1 MSIDHLRA
9 HHGNINQFHDAMI
22 ETSKGRFN
30 SIWWGIF
37 DVYATPSDGKVETI
51 VDLGTGPGMQLPML
65 RERHP
70 EARIV
75 GMELRDKMITTAEV
89 QAAKAN
95 CEVIQTDLAETLPC
109 EDSSVDLATC
119 VMVLH
124 EMIYP
129 PALIKE
135 AARILRP
142 GGRLLIYD
150 WVSRNLRD
158 YMEPGQKLDQD
169 RLQHFREH
177 CLYSQDDLAYMAEME
192 GLKVLEVIGRRGGR
206 FAVLAVEKPIEN
218 ES

>member
-1 MSIDHLRA
+1 
-9 HHGNINQFHDAMI
+9 MI

-37 DVYATPSDGKVETI
+37 DAYATPSDSIVETI

-70 EARIV
+70 NARIV
-75 GMELRDKMITTAEV
+75 GVELRDKMIATAQV
-89 QAAKAN
+89 IAAKAN
-95 CEVIQTDLAETLPC
+95 CEVIKADLAEQLPLD
-109 EDSSVDLATC
+109 DSSCDLATC

-124 EMIYP
+124 EMVYP
-129 PALIKE
+129 PALMKE

-142 GGRLLIYD
+142 GGRMLIYD

-158 YMEPGQKLDQD
+158 YMEAGQALDQE

-177 CLYSQDDLAYMAEME
+177 CLFSQDDLAYMAEMV
-192 GLKVLEVIGRRGGR
+192 GLKVIEILGRRGGR
-206 FAVLAVEKPIEN
+206 FAILALEKPEEII
-218 ES
+218 S